1 VRLIEYPGEIGVG
14 LQHLGV
20 LIGRQAHARVWPE
33 IISWLKAHGQIWGPQ
48 PDARATH
55 SVLGGDNIGREL

>member
-1 VRLIEYPGEIGVG
+1 

-20 LIGRQAHARVWPE
+20 LVGRQAHAQVWPE

-48 PDARATH
+48 PDAKATH